1 MKSINIRRFT
11 GVLFCIWIL
20 IIIILSVI
28 PGIPDHDIKVKGFE
42 IRMDYIEH
50 FVVFAVLA
58 VLLKFSR
65 SNSIK
70 NKKHWLNIGL
80 NIIFGLSFSYLV
92 EFVQIY
98 IPGRTYNTVDFV
110 YNMGGFILIYL
121 LLFIFQKKKVR
132 QNLER

>member
-1 MKSINIRRFT
+1 MLFLKHRKLIRILLWVWVSVIIVLSI
-11 GVLFCIWIL
+11 
-20 IIIILSVI
+20 I
-28 PGIPDHDIKVKGFE
+28 PGIPDHDIKVRGFE

-65 SNSIK
+65 SNNIN
-70 NKKHWLNIGL
+70 NKKRWLNIGL

-98 IPGRTYNTVDFV
+98 IPGRTYNPVDFI

-121 LLFIFQKKKVR
+121 LLFLFQKKKIQHR
-132 QNLER
+132 

>member
-11 GVLFCIWIL
+11 GVLFWVWVSVIFV
-20 IIIILSVI
+20 LSII

-50 FVVFAVLA
+50 FIVFAVLA

-65 SNSIK
+65 SNRIN
-70 NKKHWLNIGL
+70 NKKRWLNIGL

-98 IPGRTYNTVDFV
+98 IPGRTYNPIDFI
-110 YNMGGFILIYL
+110 YNMVGFILIYL
-121 LLFIFQKKKVR
+121 LLFIFQKKKI
-132 QNLER
+132 QTFL

>member
-1 MKSINIRRFT
+1 MLFLKHKKLIR
-11 GVLFCIWIL
+11 IL
-20 IIIILSVI
+20 LCVWVSIIIVLSII
-28 PGIPDHDIKVKGFE
+28 PGIPDHDIKIKGFE

-65 SNSIK
+65 SNSIN
-70 NKKHWLNIGL
+70 NKKRWLNMVL

-92 EFVQIY
+92 EFIQIY
-98 IPGRTYNTVDFV
+98 IPGRAYNPVDFI

-121 LLFIFQKKKVR
+121 SLLLFQKKKIQHR
-132 QNLER
+132 

>member
-11 GVLFCIWIL
+11 GVLFWVWVSV
-20 IIIILSVI
+20 IIVLSII
-28 PGIPDHDIKVKGFE
+28 PGIPDHDIKIRGFE

-65 SNSIK
+65 SNSIN
-70 NKKHWLNIGL
+70 NKKRWLNMVL

-92 EFVQIY
+92 EFIQIY
-98 IPGRTYNTVDFV
+98 IPGRAYNPVDFI

-121 LLFIFQKKKVR
+121 SLLLFQKKKIQHR
-132 QNLER
+132 